1 MKLDRFACG
10 TIARLAVAAVPA
22 LVLVGAAQA
31 GNLVYQPV
39 NPSFGG
45 SPLNGSWLQSE
56 AGAQNEH
63 EKKQQRLQQLLNAY
77 QQQNKAN
84 GQLTPGQEFAR
95 ILQSQLYGSL
105 ANQITEAIFG
115 ENAQKSGTFSFEG
128 TIINFN
134 RVGNNIKLLIN
145 DGQSV
150 TEVIVPA
157 STQN

>member
-1 MKLDRFACG
+1 MRMMLKTLDRQKL
-10 TIARLAVAAVPA
+10 ARIGFLSMSA
-22 LVLVGAAQA
+22 LLLGGAAQA
-31 GNLVYQPV
+31 GNLVYQPT

-45 SPLNGSWLQSE
+45 SPLNGSWLQSQ
-56 AGAQNEH
+56 AQAQNEH
-63 EKKQQRLQQLLNAY
+63 EKKKQCLQQLLNA
-77 QQQNKAN
+77 QQNKGN
-84 GQLTPGQEFAR
+84 EPLTPGQEFAR